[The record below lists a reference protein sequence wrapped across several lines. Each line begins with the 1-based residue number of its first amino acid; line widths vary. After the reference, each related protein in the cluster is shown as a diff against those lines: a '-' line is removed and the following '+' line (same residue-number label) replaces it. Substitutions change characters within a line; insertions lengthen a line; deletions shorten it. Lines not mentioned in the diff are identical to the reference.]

1 MRLARL
7 SEFRR
12 IHYTP
17 GSAPTPATL
26 RAWIDKGRLPGG
38 VVQNGRYYVDLDEF
52 ERATQARRGLA
63 DAQAQLEKNPLLEG
77 LV

>member
-12 IHYTP
+12 LYYTP
-17 GSAPTPATL
+17 GSAPSMPTL
-26 RAWIDKGRLPGG
+26 RARIEEIPGG
-38 VVQNGRYYVDLDEF
+38 RRIGGRYYVDLDEF
-52 ERATQARRGLA
+52 DQATDTRRSAERRRAELAR
-63 DAQAQLEKNPLLEG
+63 EPLLAG